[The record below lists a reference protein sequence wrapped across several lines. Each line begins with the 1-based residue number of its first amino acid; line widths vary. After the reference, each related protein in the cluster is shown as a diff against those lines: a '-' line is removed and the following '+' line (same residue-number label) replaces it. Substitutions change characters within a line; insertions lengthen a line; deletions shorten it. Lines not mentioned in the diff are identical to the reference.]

1 MNETC
6 SWELS
11 SPKTMRHRANAIRLP
26 SMKVLGNGASG
37 GGEERDKAAES
48 FCAVA
53 IGLPPRER
61 DPRGVAFP
69 WLTIDN
75 LSDKVTA
82 VCVTLSTDVEVKH
95 SGWALV
101 VNGKAFITQ
110 VLWVCTTGL
119 DVTDPLAM
127 KEVLVTING
136 LRRIS
141 GRRSQPLRVA
151 KGKLRC
157 PMGHALTS
165 SELNV
170 SLRCSLETQA
180 FARGGAKISMMT
192 GNQLFGPRHL
202 VLESLSVR

>member
-1 MNETC
+1 
-6 SWELS
+6 
-11 SPKTMRHRANAIRLP
+11 
-26 SMKVLGNGASG
+26 MKVLGNGASG
-37 GGEERDKAAES
+37 GVEERDKAAES

-53 IGLPPRER
+53 IGLPP
-61 DPRGVAFP
+61 DPAIGLPPDPAIGLPPDP